1 MDESDEI
8 LNVKYQLVYTIGKQS
23 QITCGPLRW
32 QVSQAVLEIAKTHFK
47 DLKAQFGD
55 DSVFY
60 ETNPFFVMAYPRFR
74 FLNNDA
80 YEVFCRKICFDILKG
95 RSSEINFL
103 ELRSNDVE
111 TVIEFIIK
119 QEPNPSIRQKI
130 DSIIPVNTQA
140 RDIILILTNYNLCF
154 ESVILEAQI

>member
-1 MDESDEI
+1 LDESDEI

-60 ETNPFFVMAYPRFR
+60 VTNPFFVMAYP
-74 FLNNDA
+74 
-80 YEVFCRKICFDILKG
+80 KISIF
-95 RSSEINFL
+95 
-103 ELRSNDVE
+103 
-111 TVIEFIIK
+111 K
-119 QEPNPSIRQKI
+119 Q
-130 DSIIPVNTQA
+130 
-140 RDIILILTNYNLCF
+140 
-154 ESVILEAQI
+154 